1 MCGVWEEKL
10 KIEQVSVNIIE
21 TELGKRDSTPLVDPD
36 NLKNEKV
43 IVRILSSYKLSIEKS
58 DSSNTHFLL

>member
-1 MCGVWEEKL
+1 MWGVWEEKL